1 MGLTD
6 KEKQMLVNAI
16 QNGLLDS
23 KQEQNTNKTITD
35 NRKHMAKWDFVNTSV
50 ANLLEKNS
58 RFYVIPLDRGLF
70 KPIMIFDRETKNL
83 YTIMKIKNFENVLS
97 RREIKKCHY
106 MDAMLENNFSYQTNP
121 DQLSLLEVND
131 MFSEKAEYQI
141 GELSKTIKTIL
152 NTDVVSKYFTIVVD
166 FSGYILTSV
175 EIYFCS
181 KYLEILETD
190 SWNDFITPSYE
201 VVDEQSEVRYNEENE
216 LKSKIQ
222 IKPEVKRR
230 LGLA

>member
-1 MGLTD
+1 
-6 KEKQMLVNAI
+6 
-16 QNGLLDS
+16 
-23 KQEQNTNKTITD
+23 
-35 NRKHMAKWDFVNTSV
+35 
-50 ANLLEKNS
+50 
-58 RFYVIPLDRGLF
+58 
-70 KPIMIFDRETKNL
+70 
-83 YTIMKIKNFENVLS
+83 
-97 RREIKKCHY
+97 